1 MVFKR
6 LLLIPLLL
14 MYPLSAANSQVYPI
28 PTVCLPTTQVIGAL
42 TSDRWDLVLYSK
54 EITEAEVYLYLFQKE
69 EQILF
74 LKEYLDQGVSCILGI
89 GEGAEGKGVQAPG
102 DPT

>member
-14 MYPLSAANSQVYPI
+14 MYPLSAANSQLYPI

-69 EQILF
+69 EEILF
-74 LKEYLDQGVSCILGI
+74 LKEYLVEEVSCILGI
-89 GEGAEGKGVQAPG
+89 GLELEPRSPG
-102 DPT
+102 EPT

>member
-14 MYPLSAANSQVYPI
+14 MYPLSAANSQLYPI
-28 PTVCLPTTQVIGAL
+28 PTVCLPTTQVIGGI

-69 EQILF
+69 EEILF
-74 LKEYLDQGVSCILGI
+74 LKEYRVEEVSCILGI
-89 GEGAEGKGVQAPG
+89 GLEPRSPG
-102 DPT
+102 EPT

>member
-74 LKEYLDQGVSCILGI
+74 LKEYLVEEVSCILGI
-89 GEGAEGKGVQAPG
+89 GLKSRSPG
-102 DPT
+102 EPT